1 MKNLESGKAGEAG
14 KKKFEMLRLRNEK
27 KEDEI
32 FRKRLRNEITEKYE
46 KRLETGLKIEITE

>member
-1 MKNLESGKAGEAG
+1 MESGKAGEAG

-46 KRLETGLKIEITE
+46 KILKKGLKIEITE